1 MKTNIV
7 FFVCDCTGHAVGVE
21 REDFD
26 DEPVVCIS
34 YWQRNPQQ
42 ASFWARL
49 KDGWTVFRG
58 HPTQEVLL
66 SVANARRFAQQITE
80 ELKLKRS
87 KKKHEWK

>member
-42 ASFWARL
+42 ASFWARTERWV
-49 KDGWTVFRG
+49 DGISGTPYARSFVVRSQREAIC
-58 HPTQEVLL
+58 T
-66 SVANARRFAQQITE
+66 ANN
-80 ELKLKRS
+80 
-87 KKKHEWK
+87 